1 MYSNRVQIH
10 WSYCSSGWRHKHNR
24 KSSINRLRHGSTA
37 STTILMSLRKPR
49 ISSVAG
55 GLIRRQGMPFW
66 KGKEIFERWSFTTF
80 IYTYRLDNTI
90 YRWKGGQNSC
100 GWSPFYWFSL
110 TDNLFGA
117 GGGIQ
122 LCFALSFHLSL
133 FNEFPCV
140 DIDKIGLTEIYC
152 VPLCEKFG
160 TFQTSDNG

>member
-1 MYSNRVQIH
+1 MDQQPLPRFLCH
-10 WSYCSSGWRHKHNR
+10 WENLESARWQEVSSDVKGCLSGRER
-24 KSSINRLRHGSTA
+24 KFLNGDL
-37 STTILMSLRKPR
+37 LL
-49 ISSVAG
+49 
-55 GLIRRQGMPFW
+55 LL
-66 KGKEIFERWSFTTF
+66 F
-80 IYTYRLDNTI
+80 ITVFLTYRLDNTI

-110 TDNLFGA
+110 TDNLFEA

-140 DIDKIGLTEIYC
+140 DIDKIGLTEIHC

>member
-1 MYSNRVQIH
+1 MDQQPLPRFLCH
-10 WSYCSSGWRHKHNR
+10 WENLESARWQEVSSDVKGCLSGRER
-24 KSSINRLRHGSTA
+24 KFLNGDL
-37 STTILMSLRKPR
+37 LL
-49 ISSVAG
+49 
-55 GLIRRQGMPFW
+55 LL
-66 KGKEIFERWSFTTF
+66 F
-80 IYTYRLDNTI
+80 ITVFLTYRLDNTI

-122 LCFALSFHLSL
+122 LCFSLSFHLSL